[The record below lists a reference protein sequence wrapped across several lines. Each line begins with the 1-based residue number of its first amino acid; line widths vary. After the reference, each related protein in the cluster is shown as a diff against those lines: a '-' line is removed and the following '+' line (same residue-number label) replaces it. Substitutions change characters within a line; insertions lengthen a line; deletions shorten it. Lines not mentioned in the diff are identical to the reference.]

1 MPSSCSRRWGSRRLL
16 AVLVAALAPLVG
28 SLGPGAAVEPATK
41 TVLVEAMAF
50 QPAVL
55 TVKAGDAVVWVNKDP
70 FPHTATAGAFDS
82 KSIAAG
88 GAWTYRTTVRG
99 EFAYVC
105 TLHPAMKAVLRVQ

>member
-1 MPSSCSRRWGSRRLL
+1 M
-16 AVLVAALAPLVG
+16 
-28 SLGPGAAVEPATK
+28 
-41 TVLVEAMAF
+41 EAMAF

-88 GAWTYRTTVRG
+88 GSWKYKTKARG
-99 EFAYVC
+99 EFPYVC
-105 TLHPAMKAVLRVQ
+105 RLHPTMKAILRVQ